1 MGGDGDPSKRGVV
14 ATASYA
20 AREYGVHSGIPLR
33 TAARRCPDAVFLA
46 VDRPAYE
53 AVSEQIMEVLR
64 GLTPAIEVMGWD
76 EAFLAVA
83 ADEPELFARQVQ
95 DRVLDATQL
104 VGSVG
109 IRPNRLQAKLAT
121 GLANQPGSFA

>member
-1 MGGDGDPSKRGVV
+1 MV

-20 AREYGVHSGIPLR
+20 AREYCVHSGIPLR

-64 GLTPAIEVMGWD
+64 G
-76 EAFLAVA
+76 
-83 ADEPELFARQVQ
+83 
-95 DRVLDATQL
+95 
-104 VGSVG
+104 
-109 IRPNRLQAKLAT
+109 
-121 GLANQPGSFA
+121 

>member
-53 AVSEQIMEVLR
+53 AVSEQILEVLR

-83 ADEPELFARQVQ
+83 ADEPELFARQV
-95 DRVLDATQL
+95 
-104 VGSVG
+104 
-109 IRPNRLQAKLAT
+109 
-121 GLANQPGSFA
+121 